1 MIKTREVLYCKKCD
15 VHWEIDR
22 CFICRGEAT
31 PTTIEINK
39 EDDLITVYEKLTE
52 DQYKVMLS
60 SAGDGP
66 EDICSSIMTKA
77 HILEILAKH
86 DFIFNKITHIK
97 DYDKGSTLRSCL
109 GIGLLDAY
117 QLGSPAVEVKGLF
130 IFLKEF

>member
-15 VHWEIDR
+15 LHWEIGY
-22 CFICRGEAT
+22 CAICRGEVT

-60 SAGDGP
+60 AAGDGP
-66 EDICSSIMTKA
+66 EDICSIAMTKA
-77 HILEILAKH
+77 QILDILAKN

-97 DYDKGSTLRSCL
+97 DYDRSSKLCSCL

-117 QLGSPAVEVKGLF
+117 QLDSPAVEVKGLF